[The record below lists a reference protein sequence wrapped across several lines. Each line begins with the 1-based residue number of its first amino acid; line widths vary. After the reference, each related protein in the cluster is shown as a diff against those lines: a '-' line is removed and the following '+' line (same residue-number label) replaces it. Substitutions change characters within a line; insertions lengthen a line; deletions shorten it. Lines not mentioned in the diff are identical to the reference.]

1 MEINILEL
9 RKKPMINFSVGY
21 TWMQK
26 MTNEELTLWE
36 SDLIEDIKKS
46 IAAEGR
52 DIKQEEIIFRVKKEA
67 SFIDNDYR
75 LLDQGI

>member
-1 MEINILEL
+1 MDAGGVN
-9 RKKPMINFSVGY
+9 VGDFPLPAKDVDLPF
-21 TWMQK
+21 TK
-26 MTNEELTLWE
+26 EELTLWE

>member
-26 MTNEELTLWE
+26 MSNEELTLWE